1 MFCICPPENSNGQ
14 QSKAA
19 ILALSFFRC
28 VTWSNHTY
36 ANSVDFLRP
45 TSRKVKRESSNSETL
60 CPLHDKGESLIRQTG
75 KSCRLTLLNW
85 AGHFEFHRADLI
97 KLRNIIFVGV
107 KKRSIR
113 YSLHLKHLPTLAAW
127 VRGCSLGRHNYNSK
141 IPMYLRHWNLTA
153 VIQCYWSKYISLKGS
168 FVSQSYWFVVML
180 TNFRER
186 WPILKRNK
194 K

>member
-19 ILALSFFRC
+19 ILALSFFCC

-36 ANSVDFLRP
+36 ANNMDFLRP

-60 CPLHDKGESLIRQTG
+60 CPLHGKGETLRQTG

-85 AGHFEFHRADLI
+85 AGHFGFHRAVLI
-97 KLRNIIFVGV
+97 KLRNIILVGG
-107 KKRSIR
+107 KKKSIR

-153 VIQCYWSKYISLKGS
+153 VI
-168 FVSQSYWFVVML
+168 
-180 TNFRER
+180 
-186 WPILKRNK
+186 
-194 K
+194 